1 MTSSCLALRTFFKNI
16 ISCLCLYCIFVA
28 ARGPS
33 LVVDSEGYSLSVVQ
47 GILLTVASLLE
58 ECGLCGK
65 QSSIVVA

>member
-1 MTSSCLALRTFFKNI
+1 M
-16 ISCLCLYCIFVA
+16 SCLCLYCLFVA

-33 LVVDSEGYSLSVVQ
+33 LVVDSGGYSLSVVQ

-65 QSSIVVA
+65 QSSVVVA